1 MILNILSI
9 VLGLCFFLVPLWAYR
24 QGLKDGLSIK
34 QDKPM
39 EPLPKLTTPFKKAQV
54 KVENDKLSEGL
65 QNIMSY
71 DGTRQKEEDDK

>member
-9 VLGLCFFLVPLWAYR
+9 VLGLCFFLIPLWAYR

-34 QDKPM
+34 QDKPI
-39 EPLPKLTTPFKKAQV
+39 ENLPKLTTPFQKAQT

-71 DGTRQKEEDDK
+71 DGSSQEVKEE